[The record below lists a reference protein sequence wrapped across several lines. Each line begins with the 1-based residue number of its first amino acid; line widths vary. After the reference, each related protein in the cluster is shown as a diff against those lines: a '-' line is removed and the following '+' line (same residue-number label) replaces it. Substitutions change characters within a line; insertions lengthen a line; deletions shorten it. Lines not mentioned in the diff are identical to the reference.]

1 MIIFLHSI
9 VEQIGSGQF
18 GMVSKGEWVYGGES
32 MEIAVK
38 TLKQQADEGD
48 RIKFLQEAAIMGQFH
63 HPNIIRLH
71 GVVTVGD
78 PVQLQLM
85 LLQWVMFCNVDFDRT
100 RIYDQWR
107 FKNLFKKFCHEVSNM
122 TNRC

>member
-1 MIIFLHSI
+1 M
-9 VEQIGSGQF
+9 
-18 GMVSKGEWVYGGES
+18 YGGES

-85 LLQWVMFCNVDFDRT
+85 LLQWIMFCNVDFDRT
-100 RIYDQWR
+100 RVYDQWR
-107 FKNLFKKFCHEVSNM
+107 FKNLFRQSYHEVSNM

>member
-9 VEQIGSGQF
+9 IEHIGSGQF
-18 GMVSKGEWVYGGES
+18 GMVSIGEWVYGGES

-38 TLKQQADEGD
+38 TLKQQADEGG

-85 LLQWVMFCNVDFDRT
+85 LLQWVMFCNIDFDHT
-100 RIYDQWR
+100 RVYDQWR
-107 FKNLFKKFCHEVSNM
+107 FKNLFRQSCREVSNM
-122 TNRC
+122 TNRY